1 MRLKLTTE
9 TRNALFRL
17 DTRVKKSLNPRNCLL
32 RRLHWR
38 DPRVVAELRREGVE

>member
-1 MRLKLTTE
+1 MRLKLTSE
-9 TRNALFRL
+9 TRNNIFRL
-17 DTRVKKSLNPRNCLL
+17 DTRVKQRPLHWNCLL